1 MACEEEINKLKEQ
14 VTCALCGQL
23 FKEPVTMGCGHTSC
37 KDCLNK
43 IVIGKDGKV
52 SCPTCSADCSPVD
65 IVDNELATKLVE
77 TLKKILELKPDVG
90 DDCQKHNLPYTV
102 FCLDDMR
109 LMCDKM
115 AKEHPNCRTIP
126 IKEAAERFKE
136 KLQQALENLE
146 TVAKENVG
154 RDEQM
159 NLIDLKNQGDK
170 VRDKIETAFISLRKY
185 LEKEEIAVMAQVE
198 TQEERFLQELE
209 ESSAGTGGNPVTIDH
224 LTGDIRKQ
232 LTQEDI
238 PLLKN
243 ISTIFDRTGRLV
255 RKPKE
260 MPIDL
265 SQGGFNL
272 PLQYAVWKRTLKYID
287 TVPTAVTLN
296 PLTAN
301 AHLILSRDG
310 TEVRVGDKQ
319 EDIPDN
325 PERFSRWLSVLGSQ
339 GFTSGRHTWEVEVGD
354 STIWQVGVA
363 KGSVPRKRGFAP
375 FHWQESRKFFTP
387 EPQAGVWA
395 LALQDGD
402 YTALTSPPVQLL
414 LKGKLRMLGVY
425 LDYAAGQVSFY
436 NSDEMT
442 HLHTFKDK
450 FTEAIFPY
458 FYIAHKGDSLKL
470 HTLGL

>member
-1 MACEEEINKLKEQ
+1 M
-14 VTCALCGQL
+14 
-23 FKEPVTMGCGHTSC
+23 MGG
-37 KDCLNK
+37 
-43 IVIGKDGKV
+43 GRGE
-52 SCPTCSADCSPVD
+52 
-65 IVDNELATKLVE
+65 NE
-77 TLKKILELKPDVG
+77 
-90 DDCQKHNLPYTV
+90 
-102 FCLDDMR
+102 
-109 LMCDKM
+109 
-115 AKEHPNCRTIP
+115 
-126 IKEAAERFKE
+126 
-136 KLQQALENLE
+136 
-146 TVAKENVG
+146 
-154 RDEQM
+154 
-159 NLIDLKNQGDK
+159 NQGDK
-170 VRDKIETAFISLRKY
+170 VREKVEDAFISLRKY
-185 LEKEEIAVMAQVE
+185 LEKEEIAIMAQVE

-209 ESSAGTGGNPVTIDH
+209 ESSAGIGGNPVTIDH
-224 LTGDIRKQ
+224 LIEDIKKQ

-243 ISTIFDRTGRLV
+243 ISTIFDRTGSLV

-272 PLQYAVWKRTLKYID
+272 PLQYAVWKRMLKYLD
-287 TVPTAVTLN
+287 TIPTVVTLD

-339 GFTSGRHTWEVEVGD
+339 GFTSGKHTWEVEVGD
-354 STIWQVGVA
+354 STVWQVGVA

-402 YTALTSPPVQLL
+402 YTALTSPPVELL
-414 LKGKLRMLGVY
+414 LKVKLRKLGVY
-425 LDYAAGQVSFY
+425 LDYGAGQVSFY

-470 HTLGL
+470 LTLGL